1 MHRHWIDSPLRA
13 LRTAFAAIVLA
24 VLAACAATPGP
35 SAVEL
40 LRARIAAGDLAGA
53 DALIAARPEGIDAR
67 RALDLALRGGHVEAT
82 RHYVA
87 RVGPDVELDPDATT
101 PLIRAVVDAPS
112 AQRPALVAALREAG
126 ADPTRRDRYG
136 RDARA
141 YAAARGASDLLAL
154 LADTPAVV
162 AGPAAP
168 PAFAAWLGATGTTTL
183 IMGEAGAS
191 GSSGAQ
197 PAAVTPAAPAAAPAR
212 SSGRASQTARPAT
225 STKRPKA
232 SQAGAS
238 TLPASAH
245 PARASTAAASGA
257 TLAPGPITPGTL
269 LRRSPWRPAASAA
282 TPTEP
287 QAALRFHADGTAD
300 VLQLLP
306 GMPRADPL
314 PGTYAAWRIDAGRL
328 RLAMVG
334 DAFAAGCIGGA
345 QAGSGEEPDRL
356 SLSCEPLPPPAPV
369 AGAGWSQ
376 DLARAMLD
384 EIDVPRGPSIVAVA
398 TGRTALEDVEHGGHR
413 VLPVSLQGGVPGAT
427 CRPARAR
434 PRAAV
439 ASPRVIG
446 DWIAMDVRR
455 FDAVAPLSGSLCP
468 QTQARDAA
476 MKACRQGAGR
486 DAAAACRSVGGCPVG
501 QASALA
507 GLPGVEAGWVA
518 CDPDPGAARRKA
530 LDACRADLGCDCQ
543 LAALSG
549 RNLVVGA
556 GGAQCRAPSR

>member
-1 MHRHWIDSPLRA
+1 MYRHRIDSPLRV
-13 LRTAFAAIVLA
+13 LRTAFAAIALA
-24 VLAACAATPGP
+24 VLAACATTPGP
-35 SAVEL
+35 SAVEQ
-40 LRARIAAGDLAGA
+40 LRALIAAGNLAGA
-53 DALIAARPEGIDAR
+53 DALIAGRPDGIDAR

-141 YAAARGASDLLAL
+141 YAAARGATDLQAL
-154 LADTPAVV
+154 LADTPV
-162 AGPAAP
+162 ATPRPAAP
-168 PAFAAWLGATGTTTL
+168 PAFAAWLGAAGTATL
-183 IMGEAGAS
+183 LGGEAGAS
-191 GSSGAQ
+191 GGQ
-197 PAAVTPAAPAAAPAR
+197 AVVPGVPAAAPAR
-212 SSGRASQTARPAT
+212 SSARSSQTAKPAT
-225 STKRPKA
+225 SAKPSK
-232 SQAGAS
+232 SSDAGAS
-238 TLPASAH
+238 KRLASANPAPASLA
-245 PARASTAAASGA
+245 TTSGSSA
-257 TLAPGPITPGTL
+257 TPGPITPGTL
-269 LRRSPWRPAASAA
+269 LRRSPWRPAAGAA
-282 TPTEP
+282 TSTEP

-300 VLQLLP
+300 VLQLVP
-306 GMPRADPL
+306 GIPRADLL

-345 QAGSGEEPDRL
+345 QAGSGDEPDRL

-369 AGAGWSQ
+369 VGAGWSQ

-398 TGRTALEDVEHGGHR
+398 TGRSALEDVEHGGHR
-413 VLPVSLQGGVPGAT
+413 VLPVSLQGGTPGAT

-549 RNLVVGA
+549 RNLVVGG